1 LKFEDRDSWKA
12 HVERRHLE
20 TLAWELGDGPSTHPS
35 DVEPSSYLSDSQGR
49 VVTPLAR
56 TTGPPDPLPPG
67 SGPSPTRAY
76 HRAHGNVTEHQKSQ
90 AELNSQVATKQVAGV
105 FVGRN
110 DKKSETPQVE
120 KVSSDEDSDSDTSS
134 DL

>member
-1 LKFEDRDSWKA
+1 MYTSLIID
-12 HVERRHLE
+12 V
-20 TLAWELGDGPSTHPS
+20 

-49 VVTPLAR
+49 TVTPLAR

-76 HRAHGNVTEHQKSQ
+76 HRAHGNVTEHQKLQ

-105 FVGRN
+105 FIAR
-110 DKKSETPQVE
+110 DSKEQKDPQVE
-120 KVSSDEDSDSDTSS
+120 RESSDEESDSNASS
-134 DL
+134 NSSRNLGLD